1 MKNVDEYISY
11 FPDDIQKILS
21 RVRKIIRSQ
30 APDVEESIAYKMP
43 AYKIFGKTLIYFAG
57 FKNHIGL
64 YATPSGHIAFAD
76 ELAGYKHGKGS
87 VQFPL
92 DEPIP
97 YDLIKKIVEFRVE
110 EIKSSYE
117 IKPKRIKK

>member
-21 RVRKIIRSQ
+21 RIRKIIRSQ
-30 APDVEESIAYKMP
+30 APDVEESLAYKMP